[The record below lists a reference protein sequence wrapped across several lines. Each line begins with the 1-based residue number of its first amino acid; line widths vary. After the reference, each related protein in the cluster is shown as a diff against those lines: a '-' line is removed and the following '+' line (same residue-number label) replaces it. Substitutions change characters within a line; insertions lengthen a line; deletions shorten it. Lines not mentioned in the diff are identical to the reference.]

1 MFSYIRHK
9 TGCKICG
16 FTKQVVNINALSAS
30 YYYVHKKVH
39 EKLDAHSI
47 IQFWLT
53 CPKLRAW
60 HAEFWMAHARVLKF
74 YWLDFSKPGFRTIL
88 ACILLWFT
96 CQLYKTWFVLLSTG
110 LSLARF

>member
-16 FTKQVVNINALSAS
+16 FTVIVVNIICIGCL

-74 YWLDFSKPGFRTIL
+74 YWLDFALIYMPVIQNLVCFIEYRT
-88 ACILLWFT
+88 
-96 CQLYKTWFVLLSTG
+96 LSG
-110 LSLARF
+110 